1 MQTVRVVILDDLGR
15 PVLEGIEKFELV
27 LRMPV
32 NAALGEPSKAMVSIN
47 DSASDL
53 PKMQFKERVYTCNED
68 DARVVAMI
76 YRSGDVQHR
85 SSVRCY
91 TRQASAQV
99 MIDFEER
106 PNTDV
111 SIVTFL
117 PGETEKPCV
126 LELMDDDIHEAV
138 EELQLVLGT
147 PQSSSAFG
155 AAVGEQNE
163 TLIKIQDDADKAVI
177 KFGETKF
184 SVTEPSKP
192 GESVVVKI
200 PVVRQ
205 GDTSKVSI
213 VRVHTKDGSATS
225 GEDYHPMSEAE
236 GHLQISSST
245 FCSKACYSGF
255 NKTHHEV
262 EFKEGETQHIVEIEV
277 VFDGV
282 REMREAFTVH
292 LKPDENMVA
301 ETQATKAIVYI
312 EEVNSMADVTFP
324 SVPHIVSLLIYDDT
338 SKAKENA
345 GPVSGYPVVC
355 IMACNPKYPDYDK
368 TGSICASENIND
380 TLTRYRWLIS
390 APAGPD
396 GVTSPLRE
404 VDFDTFFT
412 SSKTITLDS
421 IYFQPGSRVQCAARA
436 VNADGNEGLELMSP
450 IVTIDREEGLC
461 QPRVPGV
468 VGAEPFSAKLRYT
481 GPEDPDFANLIKL
494 TVTMPHID
502 GMLPI
507 ISTRE
512 LSNFELTLSPDGTRV
527 GNHKCSNLLDYNEV
541 KTHHGFLTNATKN
554 PEVIGETY
562 PYQYS
567 VLVRGSSTLRFYRNL
582 NLEACLWEF
591 VSCYDMS
598 ELLAD
603 CEGTIGTDGQVLNL
617 VQSYVTLRV
626 PLYVSYVFHSPVGVG
641 GWQHFDLKSEL
652 RLTFVYDTAI
662 LWNHGIGSLPEAELQ
677 GVLGKFLQ
685 KISTQDGDSEPSMS
699 MSMASEPSPAQF

>member
-1 MQTVRVVILDDLGR
+1 
-15 PVLEGIEKFELV
+15 
-27 LRMPV
+27 
-32 NAALGEPSKAMVSIN
+32 
-47 DSASDL
+47 
-53 PKMQFKERVYTCNED
+53 
-68 DARVVAMI
+68 
-76 YRSGDVQHR
+76 
-85 SSVRCY
+85 
-91 TRQASAQV
+91 
-99 MIDFEER
+99 
-106 PNTDV
+106 
-111 SIVTFL
+111 
-117 PGETEKPCV
+117 
-126 LELMDDDIHEAV
+126 MDDDIHEAL

-225 GEDYHPMSEAE
+225 GEDYHPMSEGKKIE
-236 GHLQISSST
+236 KIMEYQPQQPCGVQEPLWT
-245 FCSKACYSGF
+245 P
-255 NKTHHEV
+255 EV

-355 IMACNPKYPDYDK
+355 ITACNPKYPDYDK

-450 IVTIDREEGLC
+450 IVTIDREEGERC
-461 QPRVPGV
+461 FPGKV
-468 VGAEPFSAKLRYT
+468 TETLLQYCKY
-481 GPEDPDFANLIKL
+481 LI
-494 TVTMPHID
+494 
-502 GMLPI
+502 
-507 ISTRE
+507 
-512 LSNFELTLSPDGTRV
+512 
-527 GNHKCSNLLDYNEV
+527 
-541 KTHHGFLTNATKN
+541 
-554 PEVIGETY
+554 
-562 PYQYS
+562 S
-567 VLVRGSSTLRFYRNL
+567 VY
-582 NLEACLWEF
+582 
-591 VSCYDMS
+591 
-598 ELLAD
+598 
-603 CEGTIGTDGQVLNL
+603 
-617 VQSYVTLRV
+617 
-626 PLYVSYVFHSPVGVG
+626 
-641 GWQHFDLKSEL
+641 
-652 RLTFVYDTAI
+652 
-662 LWNHGIGSLPEAELQ
+662 
-677 GVLGKFLQ
+677 KFLQ
-685 KISTQDGDSEPSMS
+685 ITLYTIELYLQTSIHFCKSLH
-699 MSMASEPSPAQF
+699 